1 VIGRF
6 LAFALPSRRDLER
19 ICQQAVAFISK
30 NVKAKKG
37 FEIWA
42 NFLAEAGVLVAI
54 FPVLDAFVVH
64 PAKTGQVN
72 WV

>member
-1 VIGRF
+1 
-6 LAFALPSRRDLER
+6 
-19 ICQQAVAFISK
+19 VAFISK